1 MLKIL
6 IIRSCSCL
14 AACLLSFPYISY
26 GAPTSS
32 AMLSMNMPSGKGKI
46 GSDAWIE
53 HKLRQYPEL
62 LWLTEPSAAASI
74 TSTSKTAYSLSL
86 FDKKIPAFD
95 VAIRSLIY
103 LHLLIQGSRQSYAQL
118 CQLQPSE
125 DSITFKQFQTT
136 HRQLI
141 YFLNSPKHFD
151 NTLKILETAI
161 VLKHMGCSA
170 KAAANF
176 KPYFTESR
184 ADAFYAKALH
194 VLKAFPELSPSY
206 SRLSPEQ
213 KEVFVALR
221 RLADYDSLFN
231 LTTMPSAQLLSIG
244 RAKRPLVV
252 LDLYLYSLDI
262 CGENN
267 CSQEFYYNFAPLLS
281 MLQQHA
287 TVEEAFSRYFTYRAN
302 RLGFEGS
309 CRSDMALVRLATL
322 MELSPVEANALTWS
336 FKNLPIDESESLVDS
351 FYTPQGEH
359 VPLEIRGLPNLITGL
374 LQANHGTATAS
385 PESRLRQ
392 VYSTALSLVV
402 KSLRVHKDMLKKQ
415 LLDQATVLDFS
426 ETTVS
431 CGGLD
436 IFSENIAV
444 RVHLNGSVSVT
455 L

>member
-6 IIRSCSCL
+6 TIRSCALL
-14 AACLLSFPYISY
+14 AACLLSLPYISF

-32 AMLSMNMPSGKGKI
+32 MLPTSPSSGKGKI
-46 GSDAWIE
+46 GSDSWIE

-62 LWLTEPSAAASI
+62 LWLTEPSSTTEGI
-74 TSTSKTAYSLSL
+74 TTTFRTAYSLSL
-86 FDKKIPAFD
+86 FDKKLPAFD

-125 DSITFKQFQTT
+125 NNITFKQFQTA

-161 VLKHMGCSA
+161 VLKHLGYSA
-170 KAAANF
+170 KATANF

-194 VLKAFPELSPSY
+194 VLQAFPKLSPSY

-213 KEVFVALR
+213 KEVLVSLR

-231 LTTMPSAQLLSIG
+231 LTTMPSAQLLSVG

-252 LDLYLYSLDI
+252 LDLYLYALDI
-262 CGENN
+262 YGRNN

-309 CRSDMALVRLATL
+309 SRSDMALVRLATL
-322 MELSPVEANALTWS
+322 MELSPEETSALSWS
-336 FKNLPIDESESLVDS
+336 FKNLPIDESESLVNS
-351 FYTPQGEH
+351 FYTMQGEH
-359 VPLEIRGLPNLITGL
+359 VPLDIHGLPNLITGL
-374 LQANHGTATAS
+374 LQANHGSATVS

-392 VYSTALSLVV
+392 IYSTALSLVV
-402 KSLRVHKDMLKKQ
+402 KSLRVHKDMMKKQ

-426 ETTVS
+426 ETTGS

>member
-6 IIRSCSCL
+6 TIRSCACL
-14 AACLLSFPYISY
+14 VACLLSFPYLSV

-32 AMLSMNMPSGKGKI
+32 VMLQTNLSSGKGKI
-46 GSDAWIE
+46 GSDSWIE

-74 TSTSKTAYSLSL
+74 ATTGKTTYSLSL

-118 CQLQPSE
+118 CQLQPGE
-125 DSITFKQFQTT
+125 NSITFKQFQTA
-136 HRQLI
+136 HRQLMH
-141 YFLNSPKHFD
+141 FLNSPKHFD

-161 VLKHMGCSA
+161 VLKHLGCSA

-176 KPYFTESR
+176 KPYFTETR
-184 ADAFYAKALH
+184 VDAFYAKALH
-194 VLKAFPELSPSY
+194 VLQAFPELSPSY

-213 KEVFVALR
+213 KEVLVALR
-221 RLADYDSLFN
+221 RLTDYDALFN
-231 LTTMPSAQLLSIG
+231 LTTAPSSQLLSVG
-244 RAKRPLVV
+244 RVKRPLVI

-262 CGENN
+262 CGEHN

-287 TVEEAFSRYFTYRAN
+287 TAEEAFSRYFTYRAN

-309 CRSDMALVRLATL
+309 SRSDMTLVRLATL
-322 MELSPVEANALTWS
+322 MELSPAETSALTWS
-336 FKNLPIDESESLVDS
+336 YKNLPIDESESLVNS
-351 FYTPQGEH
+351 FYTVQGELI
-359 VPLEIRGLPNLITGL
+359 PLEIRGLPNLITGL
-374 LQANHGTATAS
+374 LQANHGTATSS

-402 KSLRVHKDMLKKQ
+402 KSLRVQKDMLKKQ
-415 LLDQATVLDFS
+415 LLDQTTVLDFS
-426 ETTVS
+426 ETTIS

>member
-1 MLKIL
+1 MFKLL
-6 IIRSCSCL
+6 TIRSC
-14 AACLLSFPYISY
+14 ACLVACVLSVPYISC
-26 GAPTSS
+26 GAPSS
-32 AMLSMNMPSGKGKI
+32 SSMLTTTLPSGKAKV

-53 HKLRQYPEL
+53 SKLRQYPEL
-62 LWLTEPSAAASI
+62 LWLTEPSAAAGGLT
-74 TSTSKTAYSLSL
+74 TSRSNYSLTL
-86 FDKKIPAFD
+86 FDKNVPALD

-118 CQLQPSE
+118 CQLQPTE
-125 DSITFKQFQTT
+125 NSITFKQFQTT

-141 YFLNSPKHFD
+141 HFLNSPKHFD

-170 KAAANF
+170 KAAAIF
-176 KPYFTESR
+176 KPYFSESR
-184 ADAFYAKALH
+184 VDVFYAKALH
-194 VLKAFPELSPSY
+194 VLQAFPELSPSF

-213 KEVFVALR
+213 KEVFGTLR
-221 RLADYDSLFN
+221 RLADYGSLFD
-231 LTTMPSAQLLSIG
+231 LTTTPSAHLLSVG

-262 CGENN
+262 CGEQN

-309 CRSDMALVRLATL
+309 SRSDMALVRLATL
-322 MELSPVEANALTWS
+322 MELSPMEASALSWG
-336 FKNLPIDESESLVDS
+336 FKNLPREEEEILTNS
-351 FYTPQGEH
+351 FYTAQGEH
-359 VPLEIRGLPNLITGL
+359 IPLAIRGLPNLVAGL
-374 LQANHGTATAS
+374 LQTNHGNTIAS

-402 KSLRVHKDMLKKQ
+402 KSLKVHKDMLKKQ

-426 ETTVS
+426 ETTGS

-444 RVHLNGSVSVT
+444 RVHLNGSVSVA